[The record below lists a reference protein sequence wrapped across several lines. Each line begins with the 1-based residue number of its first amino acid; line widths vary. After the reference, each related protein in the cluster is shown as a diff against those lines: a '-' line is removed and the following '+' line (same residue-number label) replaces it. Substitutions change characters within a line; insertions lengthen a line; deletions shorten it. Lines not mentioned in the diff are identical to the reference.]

1 MQDQNFKNHAKIV
14 PGFHIV
20 ASLVVLTVLILGV
33 ILMVQL
39 GFGLQTVMYLLM
51 GIALLMLFAY
61 TRIFAIQN
69 QDKTII
75 AEENFRTFRLTGK
88 LLNERLTKSQII
100 ALRFASDN
108 EFVALCQKAV
118 DENLAAK
125 DIKTSI
131 QNWRAD
137 YNRV

>member
-39 GFGLQTVMYLLM
+39 GFGLQTVMYLLI